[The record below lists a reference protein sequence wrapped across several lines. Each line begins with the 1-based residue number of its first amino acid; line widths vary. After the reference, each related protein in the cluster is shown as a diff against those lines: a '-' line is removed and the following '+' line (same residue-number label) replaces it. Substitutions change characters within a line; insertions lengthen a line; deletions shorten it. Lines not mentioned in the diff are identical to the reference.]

1 MSDKPTPV
9 WDGPTRLF
17 HWALVI
23 LVVVAWLTAE
33 EQMTIHRGAGYALLG
48 LLAFRI
54 WWGLAGGSTA
64 RFASFVRGPADIRR
78 YLEESRKGG
87 GGEHAGHN
95 PLGALSVLALLGL
108 VGLQVVLGLFAIDE
122 DGFEGG
128 PLSDGIDFDLA
139 RQIAEWHELT
149 FRLLQGMVALHLG
162 AIAYYAIRKREDLV
176 RPMITGVRRFRG
188 PVAGL
193 VRAPLWRLAV
203 GVLIALAVGFAA
215 SRGFRLGG

>member
-1 MSDKPTPV
+1 MSEPTTRV

-23 LVVVAWLTAE
+23 LIVVAWLTAE
-33 EQMTIHRGAGYALLG
+33 EQMTVHRGAGYAILG
-48 LLAFRI
+48 LLAFRV

-64 RFASFVRGPADIRR
+64 RFSHFVRGPGAIRR
-78 YLEESRKGG
+78 YLSSVREGTE
-87 GGEHAGHN
+87 GEHAGHN

-108 VGLQVVLGLFAIDE
+108 VCLQVVLGLFAIDE

-149 FRLLQGMVALHLG
+149 FRLLQGLVVLHLA
-162 AIAYYAIRKREDLV
+162 AIVYYAVRRREDLV

-188 PVAGL
+188 PVEGL
-193 VRAPLWRLAV
+193 VRAPLWRLVV
-203 GVLIALAVGFAA
+203 GVLIGAAVGYAA
-215 SRGFRLGG
+215 SRGFRLG

>member
-1 MSDKPTPV
+1 MSETPTRV

-23 LVVVAWLTAE
+23 LIVVAWLTAE
-33 EQMTIHRGAGYALLG
+33 EQMTVHRGAGYAILG
-48 LLAFRI
+48 LLAFRV

-64 RFASFVRGPADIRR
+64 RFSNFVRGPAAIRR
-78 YLEESRKGG
+78 YLSESREGTA
-87 GGEHAGHN
+87 GEHAGHN

-108 VGLQVVLGLFAIDE
+108 VALQVILGLFAIDE

-139 RQIAEWHELT
+139 RQIAEWHELS
-149 FRLLQGMVALHLG
+149 FRLLQGLVVLHLG
-162 AIAYYAIRKREDLV
+162 AIVFYAVRRRQDLV

-188 PVAGL
+188 QVGGL
-193 VRAPLWRLAV
+193 VPAPLWRLVV
-203 GVLIALAVGFAA
+203 GVAIGLAVGFAA
-215 SRGFRLGG
+215 SRGFRLG

>member
-1 MSDKPTPV
+1 MSEPTTRV

-33 EQMTIHRGAGYALLG
+33 EQMTVHRGAGYAILG
-48 LLAFRI
+48 LLAFRV

-64 RFASFVRGPADIRR
+64 RFTHFVRGPGAIRR
-78 YLEESRKGG
+78 YIAASREGTE
-87 GGEHAGHN
+87 GEHAGHN

-108 VGLQVVLGLFAIDE
+108 VGLQVILGLFAIDE

-128 PLSDGIDFDLA
+128 PLSDGIDFELA
-139 RQIAEWHELT
+139 RQVAEWHELT
-149 FRLLQGMVALHLG
+149 FRLLQGLVVLHLA
-162 AIAYYAIRKREDLV
+162 AIVYYAVRRREDLV
-176 RPMITGVRRFRG
+176 RPMITGIRRFRG
-188 PVAGL
+188 PVEGL

-203 GVLIALAVGFAA
+203 GVLIGVAVGYAA
-215 SRGFRLGG
+215 SRGFRLR

>member
-1 MSDKPTPV
+1 MSEPTTRV

-23 LVVVAWLTAE
+23 LILVAWLTAE
-33 EQMTIHRGAGYALLG
+33 EQMTVHRGAGYAILG
-48 LLAFRI
+48 LLAFRV

-64 RFASFVRGPADIRR
+64 RFTHFVRGPGAIRR
-78 YLEESRKGG
+78 YIAASREGTV
-87 GGEHAGHN
+87 GEHAGHN

-108 VGLQVVLGLFAIDE
+108 VGLQVILGLFAIDE

-128 PLSDGIDFDLA
+128 PLSDGIDFELA
-139 RQIAEWHELT
+139 RQVAEWHELT
-149 FRLLQGMVALHLG
+149 FRLLQGLVVLHLA
-162 AIAYYAIRKREDLV
+162 AIVHHAVRRREDLV

-188 PVAGL
+188 PVEGL

-203 GVLIALAVGFAA
+203 GVLIGVAVGYAA
-215 SRGFRLGG
+215 SRGFRLR